1 MCPPHRP
8 DMNGFVERYNGS
20 FGRECLAALQPQTLA
35 QVREVT
41 AQYRQHYNYERPHQ
55 GLSCGNK
62 PPRVAFAELPVL
74 KSLPLIV
81 NPDGWIKSCHGLR
94 YLRKADHKGTV
105 RVDKHHYYV
114 GKELAGKYVQ
124 AEVDGVQGQLVFWNE
139 QREVKRVAIKGLIG
153 QELGYEEFL
162 KLRLKEAKSERRLA
176 GMRTRARQ
184 GIAFDS

>member
-1 MCPPHRP
+1 M
-8 DMNGFVERYNGS
+8 
-20 FGRECLAALQPQTLA
+20 
-35 QVREVT
+35 
-41 AQYRQHYNYERPHQ
+41 
-55 GLSCGNK
+55 
-62 PPRVAFAELPVL
+62 
-74 KSLPLIV
+74 
-81 NPDGWIKSCHGLR
+81 R